1 MKKTGTMKIKNF
13 VCTQCGAKDFVEEG
27 PDKLRCKYCES
38 LFFMQD
44 ETKKSS
50 SGGVTIKKG
59 AKVTFGK
66 NANVTIR
73 GKLEIED
80 GAEVEF
86 NGTITLVEKSS
97 EEKIKKSEISVG

>member
-1 MKKTGTMKIKNF
+1 MKIKNF

-66 NANVTIR
+66 MR
-73 GKLEIED
+73 MSL
-80 GAEVEF
+80 
-86 NGTITLVEKSS
+86 S
-97 EEKIKKSEISVG
+97 EENWKLKTELKSNLMVPSL